1 MSDTVPPSDGPS
13 DSPDPPDPLDR
24 VGLPELG
31 RPRTIHVVAIGGTG
45 MSAIATVLS
54 AMGHRVSGTDLRE
67 SEALDRLRALGVTVS
82 VGHDAAHLPADVDL
96 VAISTAVPDDNP
108 EVVEAR
114 RRGVLVVRRTSLLAA
129 IAGERRTIAV
139 AGTHGKTTTSAML
152 ALVLLGGGLEPSYVI
167 GGRVVDLGQG
177 AAWTEGEWFVVEA
190 DESDGSGFALPHA
203 AAVVTNVEPDHLEYH
218 GSVENLHAAFAR
230 FLAATD
236 GPRVVCAD
244 DEVAARLGGQAGAIT
259 YGTADGADVHMA
271 EVRSGREGVGFD
283 LWRHGERLGP
293 VHVPLPGLHN
303 ARNACAAIAVG
314 LELGVSF
321 ADAAEA
327 IGRFAGVD
335 RRFQHRGEVGGI
347 TFVDDYA
354 HLPSEVAAA
363 VAAGRDGGWRRL
375 VTVFQPHRYSRT
387 EALWREFA
395 DAFEG
400 SDLLVLTDVYPA
412 GEEPRP
418 GVSGKLLV
426 DAVLD
431 AHGRQPVAYLPTL
444 DDVVGY
450 LSTRL
455 RPGDLCLTLGAGDLT
470 SVPDL
475 VQDRLGATGRDR

>member
-1 MSDTVPPSDGPS
+1 M
-13 DSPDPPDPLDR
+13 PDPHPPPVGATDP
-24 VGLPELG
+24 GELPELG
-31 RPRTIHVVAIGGTG
+31 RPRVVHVVAIGGTG

-67 SEALDRLRALGVTVS
+67 SEALDRLRALGVAVT
-82 VGHDAAHLPADVDL
+82 VGHDAAHLPPDVDL

-129 IAGERRTIAV
+129 IAAERRTIAV
-139 AGTHGKTTTSAML
+139 AGTHGKTTTSALL
-152 ALVLLGGGLEPSYVI
+152 ALVLLEGGLDPSYVI

-177 AAWTEGEWFVVEA
+177 AAWTGGDWFVVEA

-218 GSVENLHAAFAR
+218 GSVENLHAAFAA

-244 DEVAARLGGQAGAIT
+244 DEVALRLGREAGAIT
-259 YGTADGADVHMA
+259 YGTSDGADLHMV
-271 EVRSGREGVGFD
+271 EVRAGRDGVAFD

-321 ADAAEA
+321 DAAA
-327 IGRFAGVD
+327 SAVGRFAGVD
-335 RRFQHRGEVGGI
+335 RRFQHRGEIDGV

-354 HLPSEVAAA
+354 HLPTEVTAA
-363 VAAGRDGGWRRL
+363 VAAARDGGWRRV

-387 EALWREFA
+387 EALWRDFA
-395 DAFEG
+395 DAFVG
-400 SDLLVLTDVYPA
+400 SDLLVLTDVYSA
-412 GEEPRP
+412 GEHPRP

-431 AHGRQPVAYLPTL
+431 AHGRQSVAYLPTL
-444 DDVVGY
+444 DDVVAY

-470 SVPDL
+470 AVPDL
-475 VQDRLGATGRDR
+475 VLARLRARGPAR

>member
-1 MSDTVPPSDGPS
+1 VVDERPDARPPRPEASW
-13 DSPDPPDPLDR
+13 
-24 VGLPELG
+24 PELG
-31 RPRTIHVVAIGGTG
+31 TPRSIHVVAIGGTG
-45 MSAIATVLS
+45 MSAIATVLV
-54 AMGHRVSGTDLRE
+54 AMGHTVSGTDLRD
-67 SEALDRLRALGVTVS
+67 SEALDRLRALGATVS
-82 VGHDAAHLPADVDL
+82 VGHHAAHLPPDVDL

-114 RRGVLVVRRTSLLAA
+114 RRGVPVVRRTSLLAA
-129 IAGERRTIAV
+129 IAAERRTVAV

-152 ALVLLGGGLEPSYVI
+152 ALVLLRAGLDPSYVI
-167 GGRVVDLGQG
+167 GGRVVDLGHG
-177 AAWTEGEWFVVEA
+177 AAWSGGEWFVVEA

-203 AAVVTNVEPDHLEYH
+203 AAVVTNVEPDHLEHH
-218 GSVENLHAAFAR
+218 GSVENLHAAFAA

-244 DEVAARLGGQAGAIT
+244 DPVAALLGREAGATT
-259 YGTADGADVHMA
+259 YGTTDGADLHMA
-271 EVRSGREGVGFD
+271 EVRAGRDGVGFD

-314 LELGVSF
+314 LELGVPF
-321 ADAAEA
+321 DEAAAA
-327 IGRFAGVD
+327 IGAFAGVD
-335 RRFQHRGEVGGI
+335 RRFQLRGEADGT

-363 VAAGRDGGWRRL
+363 VAAAVDGGWRRV

-387 EALWREFA
+387 EALWRDFA
-395 DAFEG
+395 DAFVG
-400 SDLLVLTDVYPA
+400 SDLLVLTDVYAA
-412 GEEPRP
+412 GEAPRP

-431 AHGRQPVAYLPTL
+431 AHGRQAVAYLPTL
-444 DDVVGY
+444 DDVAAY
-450 LSTRL
+450 LAARL

-470 SVPDL
+470 TVPDV
-475 VQDRLGATGRDR
+475 VQERMRQAGRGR

>member
-1 MSDTVPPSDGPS
+1 
-13 DSPDPPDPLDR
+13 
-24 VGLPELG
+24 
-31 RPRTIHVVAIGGTG
+31 
-45 MSAIATVLS
+45 MSAIATVLV
-54 AMGHRVSGTDLRE
+54 AMGHRVSGSDLRE
-67 SEALDRLRALGVTVS
+67 SEALDRLRALGATVT
-82 VGHDAAHLPADVDL
+82 VGHDAAHLPPDADL

-114 RRGVLVVRRTSLLAA
+114 RRGLPVVRRSSLLAA
-129 IAGERRTIAV
+129 IAAERRTIAV

-152 ALVLLGGGLEPSYVI
+152 ALVLLRGGLDPSYVI
-167 GGRVVDLGQG
+167 GGRVVDLGHG
-177 AAWTEGEWFVVEA
+177 ASWADGEWFVVEA

-218 GSVENLHAAFAR
+218 GTVENLHAAFAA

-244 DEVAARLGGQAGAIT
+244 DPVAARLGRGAGATT
-259 YGTADGADVHMA
+259 YGTTDGADLHMA
-271 EVRSGREGVGFD
+271 EVRAGREGVGFD

-314 LELGVSF
+314 LELGVPF
-321 ADAAEA
+321 PDAAAA
-327 IGRFAGVD
+327 IGEFAGVD
-335 RRFQHRGEVGGI
+335 RRFQHRGEIDGI

-363 VAAGRDGGWRRL
+363 VGAAVDGGWRRV

-387 EALWREFA
+387 EALWRDFA
-395 DAFEG
+395 DAFIG
-400 SDLLVLTDVYPA
+400 SDLLVLTDVYSA
-412 GEEPRP
+412 GEAPRA
-418 GVSGKLLV
+418 GITGKLLV

-444 DDVVGY
+444 DDVAAY
-450 LSTRL
+450 LVARL

-470 SVPDL
+470 TVPDVVL
-475 VQDRLGATGRDR
+475 DRLRHAGQGR